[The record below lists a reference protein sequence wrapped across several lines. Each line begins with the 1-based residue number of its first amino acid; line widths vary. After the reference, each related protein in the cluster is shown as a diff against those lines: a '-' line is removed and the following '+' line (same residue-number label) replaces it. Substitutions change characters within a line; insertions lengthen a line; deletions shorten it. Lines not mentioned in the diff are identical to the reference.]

1 MLNTARSRV
10 NEIILTPAGA
20 PVGADPGQQLTQVG
34 GGTLLTEL
42 NPDGSLCLRTQI
54 IFNSAF
60 RKFQKYLANLGWRG
74 LIDTLTIPAMP
85 ANTQADPTIQ
95 SWLSWNG
102 NFNGTVF
109 AATPALPSTFYAPL
123 KLWERVSGSNGDY
136 QPMQSALNGLRNF
149 SSRSTLSRKYEWRKN
164 ALWFPGSTVTN
175 DLQIRAVT
183 FFPDLVATGS
193 PATPW
198 YYQLIPVPGSLSS
211 LAWYVVIEVCFPR
224 GDEPGF
230 QGALAQAQDE
240 ADKIFN
246 DQARGDQ
253 RPPAVNEGVAR
264 SGATGAPGT
273 SGAAQ

>member
-1 MLNTARSRV
+1 MATQPAYIFGDTANAVLNTARSRV

-109 AATPALPSTFYAPL
+109 AGLGFKWRLSAHA
-123 KLWERVSGSNGDY
+123 ER
-136 QPMQSALNGLRNF
+136 A
-149 SSRSTLSRKYEWRKN
+149 
-164 ALWFPGSTVTN
+164 
-175 DLQIRAVT
+175 
-183 FFPDLVATGS
+183 
-193 PATPW
+193 
-198 YYQLIPVPGSLSS
+198 
-211 LAWYVVIEVCFPR
+211 
-224 GDEPGF
+224 
-230 QGALAQAQDE
+230 
-240 ADKIFN
+240 
-246 DQARGDQ
+246 Q
-253 RPPAVNEGVAR
+253 RPQELLFAVD
-264 SGATGAPGT
+264 TFP
-273 SGAAQ
+273 